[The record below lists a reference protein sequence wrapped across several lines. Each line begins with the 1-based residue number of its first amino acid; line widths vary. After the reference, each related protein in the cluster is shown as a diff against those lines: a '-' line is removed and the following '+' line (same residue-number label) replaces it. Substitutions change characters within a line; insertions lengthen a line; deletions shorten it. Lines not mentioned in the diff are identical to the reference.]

1 MVDNKPTYIAR
12 HPITSAIQLNLSINK
27 PFIRS
32 ICWRTH
38 FQGLEEKNRVGNPQG
53 PNKVE
58 SLLPEKGCLPP
69 LLDQKGV
76 TERFP

>member
-1 MVDNKPTYIAR
+1 M
-12 HPITSAIQLNLSINK
+12 
-27 PFIRS
+27 
-32 ICWRTH
+32 
-38 FQGLEEKNRVGNPQG
+38 GNPQG

-76 TERFP
+76 TERFPRTSILDVSLIESGRAGPAPKYCIL